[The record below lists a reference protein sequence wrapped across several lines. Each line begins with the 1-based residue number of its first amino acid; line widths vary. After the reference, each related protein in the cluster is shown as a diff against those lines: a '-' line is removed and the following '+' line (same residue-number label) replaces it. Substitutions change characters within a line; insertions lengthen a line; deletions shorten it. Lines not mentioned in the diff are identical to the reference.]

1 MPKIIGTTLADHRE
15 LIRRRLFNALGAL
28 LAEEPFDAITMSRIA
43 QKAGVGRTAV
53 YNHFADKEV
62 LLLAYMRQVTTGFTE
77 VLRRRL
83 DEEPDPVRRL
93 RVYLRAH
100 MEMTDRYHLMS
111 GVALRKH
118 MSQENSSHL
127 RDHAGV
133 VGGVLLSILDDAVAE
148 GAIPAQNTLGLVHL
162 IHSAM
167 AGQRL
172 PRDPQERGAALR
184 MTEAF
189 ILRAVGVPE
198 KKVAEVTSEGPRSLE

>member
-15 LIRRRLFNALGAL
+15 LTRRRLFNALGAL

-62 LLLAYMRQVTTGFTE
+62 LLLAYMRQVTTEFTQ

-127 RDHAGV
+127 RDHAGI
-133 VGGVLLSILDDAVAE
+133 VGGYCCRSWTTPWPRGRSPRRTPWAWSTSSTPRWRA
-148 GAIPAQNTLGLVHL
+148 
-162 IHSAM
+162 SACP
-167 AGQRL
+167 GTR
-172 PRDPQERGAALR
+172 
-184 MTEAF
+184 
-189 ILRAVGVPE
+189 
-198 KKVAEVTSEGPRSLE
+198 RSGGRRCA

>member
-1 MPKIIGTTLADHRE
+1 MPKIIGSTLADHRE
-15 LIRRRLFNALGAL
+15 LTRRRLFNALGAL
-28 LAEEPFDAITMSRIA
+28 LAEEPFDAITMSQIA

-62 LLLAYMRQVTTGFTE
+62 LLLAYIREVTSRFTE
-77 VLRRRL
+77 ALRLHL

-133 VGGVLLSILDDAVAE
+133 VGGVLLSILDDAVSE
-148 GAIPAQNTLGLVHL
+148 GAIPPQNTLGLVHL

-189 ILRAVGVPE
+189 LLRAVGVPE

>member
-1 MPKIIGTTLADHRE
+1 MPKIIGSTLADHRE
-15 LIRRRLFNALGAL
+15 LTRRRLFSALGAL

-62 LLLAYMRQVTTGFTE
+62 LLLAYIREVTSRFTE
-77 VLRRRL
+77 ALRLRL

-133 VGGVLLSILDDAVAE
+133 VGGVLLSILDDAVSE
-148 GAIPAQNTLGLVHL
+148 GAIPPQNTLGLVHL

-172 PRDPQERGAALR
+172 PRDPQERRAALR

-189 ILRAVGVPE
+189 LLRAVGVPE

>member
-1 MPKIIGTTLADHRE
+1 MPKIIGSTLADHRE
-15 LIRRRLFNALGAL
+15 LTRRRLFSALGAL

-62 LLLAYMRQVTTGFTE
+62 LLLAYIREVTSRFTE
-77 VLRRRL
+77 ALRLRL
-83 DEEPDPVRRL
+83 DEEPDSVRRL

-133 VGGVLLSILDDAVAE
+133 VGGVLLSILDDAVSE
-148 GAIPAQNTLGLVHL
+148 GAIPPQNTLGLVHL

-172 PRDPQERGAALR
+172 PRDPQERRAALR

-189 ILRAVGVPE
+189 LLRAVGVPE